1 MRAARRRRASMPYE
15 LQPLKAPRLAGLRLR
30 AFAALAERPLI
41 GTPLRR
47 TMLAAMRIP
56 EFRRVPAQAED
67 AAIVVPP
74 LPGIADLDLIGEPG
88 ARELPAP
95 HSGGTFASADD
106 FTSAYERGACTPVD
120 VAAGFAHAVAA
131 SDAASPPLRAIIATN
146 ADDLMTQARESADRY
161 AAGNTLGPL
170 DGVPIAVKDEL
181 DQLSYPTTIG
191 MRFAGGA
198 PARADATAVA
208 RLREA
213 GALLVGK
220 TNVHEIGLGVTGINP
235 HHGTARNPY
244 DPGRMT
250 GGSSS
255 GSAAAVAAGLCPI
268 ALGADAGGSIRIPA
282 ALCGVVGLKPTFGRV
297 SERGAA
303 PICWSLAHVGP
314 LAGTARDAAL
324 CYLTIAGTDPL
335 DPNTHRQPAPDLRA
349 FDSADNNSL
358 APLRIGVYR
367 PWYSDADAD
376 VVAACNAA
384 LAQFATRGATMRDVD
399 IAEIHLVRAAHAV
412 TIAVEMATAFAEQ
425 YRIDRRAFGLDV
437 RLSLLLAHHLAPT
450 DYVHA
455 QRLRRRVSAHVARA
469 LEDVDVLVTPT
480 TACTAPPVPPDALA
494 TGEANFA
501 TLDRLMRFVTLA
513 NLTGLPAISFPV
525 GYDANGL
532 PIGMQLIAHPWRE
545 DVLLRFAHAAEGF
558 IARRRP
564 VARHALLPT
573 GARSQLRGS
582 SLFSRRPST

>member
-1 MRAARRRRASMPYE
+1 VLAR
-15 LQPLKAPRLAGLRLR
+15 
-30 AFAALAERPLI
+30 
-41 GTPLRR
+41 
-47 TMLAAMRIP
+47 
-56 EFRRVPAQAED
+56 AED
-67 AAIVVPP
+67 ASIVVPP
-74 LPGIADLDLIGEPG
+74 LPGIADLDVVSEPG
-88 ARELPAP
+88 ARELPVP
-95 HSGGTFASADD
+95 HSGGTFASAHD
-106 FTSAYERGACTPVD
+106 FTLAYARGAYTPVD
-120 VAAGFAHAVAA
+120 VAARFARALAA
-131 SDAASPPLRAIIATN
+131 SDAASPPLRAMIATN

-161 AAGNTLGPL
+161 ATGNTLGPL
-170 DGVPIAVKDEL
+170 DGVPVAVKDEL
-181 DQLSYPTTIG
+181 DQLPYPTTIG
-191 MRFAGGA
+191 TRFAGRA

-208 RLREA
+208 RLRAA

-220 TNVHEIGLGVTGINP
+220 TNMHEIGLGVTGLNP

-244 DPGRMT
+244 ETDRMT

-314 LAGTARDAAL
+314 LAATARDAAL
-324 CYLTIAGTDPL
+324 CYLTIAGIDPL
-335 DPNTHRQPAPDLRA
+335 DPNTHRQPEPDLRA
-349 FDSADNNSL
+349 FDDADDGSL
-358 APLRIGVYR
+358 ASLRIGVYR
-367 PWYSDADAD
+367 AWYSDADAD

-384 LAQFATRGATMRDVD
+384 LAQFAARGATVRDVD
-399 IAEIHLVRAAHAV
+399 IAEIHLVRPAHAV

-425 YRIDRRAFGLDV
+425 YRTDRCAFGLDV

-455 QRLRRRVSAHVARA
+455 QRLRRRVGAHVARA

-480 TACTAPPVPPDALA
+480 TACTAPLVPADALA

-513 NLTGLPAISFPV
+513 NLTGLPAISFPA
-525 GYDANGL
+525 GYDAKGL

-545 DVLLRFAHAAEGF
+545 DVLLRFAHAAEDF
-558 IARRRP
+558 
-564 VARHALLPT
+564 VARARPMVHDDLLST
-573 GARSQLRGS
+573 GAESQLCGS
-582 SLFSRRPST
+582 SLFSGRPST

>member
-1 MRAARRRRASMPYE
+1 MAYE

-30 AFAALAERPLI
+30 AFAAQAERPLI
-41 GTPLRR
+41 GAPLRR

-56 EFRRVPAQAED
+56 DFRRVPAQAD
-67 AAIVVPP
+67 DVAIVVPP
-74 LPGIADLDLIGEPG
+74 LPGIADLDVDSEPV

-95 HSGGTFASADD
+95 HSGGTFASAHD
-106 FTSAYERGACTPVD
+106 FTAAYRRGACTPID
-120 VAAGFAHAVAA
+120 VAASFAGALAA
-131 SDAASPPLRAIIATN
+131 SDAASLPLRAMIATN
-146 ADDLMTQARESADRY
+146 ADDLMTQAQESADRY

-170 DGVPIAVKDEL
+170 DGVPVAVKDEL
-181 DQLSYPTTIG
+181 DQLPYPTTIG
-191 MRFAGGA
+191 TRFVGRALV
-198 PARADATAVA
+198 RADATAVA
-208 RLREA
+208 RLRAA

-220 TNVHEIGLGVTGINP
+220 TNMHEIGLGVTGLNP

-244 DPGRMT
+244 DTDRMT

-335 DPNTHRQPAPDLRA
+335 DPNTHRQPEPDLRA
-349 FDSADNNSL
+349 FDGADDNSL

-376 VVAACNAA
+376 VVAACDAA
-384 LAQFATRGATMRDVD
+384 LAQFAARGATVRDVD
-399 IAEIHLVRAAHAV
+399 IAEIHLVRPAHAV
-412 TIAVEMATAFAEQ
+412 TIAIEMATAFAEQ
-425 YRIDRRAFGLDV
+425 YRLDRRAFGLDV

-455 QRLRRRVSAHVARA
+455 QRLRGRVGRNVARA
-469 LEDVDVLVTPT
+469 LAEVDVLVTPT
-480 TACTAPPVPPDALA
+480 TACTAPRIPPDALA
-494 TGEANFA
+494 TGEANFG

-513 NLTGLPAISFPV
+513 NLTGLPAISFPA
-525 GYDANGL
+525 GYDSEGL
-532 PIGMQLIAHPWRE
+532 PIGMQLIARPWRE
-545 DVLLRFAHAAEGF
+545 DVLLRFAHVAETF
-558 IARRRP
+558 MARVRP
-564 VARHALLPT
+564 ATHHNLLPAE
-573 GARSQLRGS
+573 ARSQLDGS
-582 SLFSRRPST
+582 SLFSGRPST